1 MTGTTPRSREE
12 FRMSVQIPVLQGR
25 GMTTSDQLAR
35 WARRTPDVAALR
47 FEGTGLT
54 YRELDERV
62 TRLARALADRG
73 VGVGDR
79 VAVLALNGMEVWEA
93 YLAGVRLG
101 AVVVP
106 VNFRL
111 VADEVAYV
119 LADSGAVA
127 LVVDAALAELAAKAR
142 EQVPG
147 CRVARVRGDAS
158 AGPGSEPYEEALA
171 AASAERLDVVV
182 DESAPAF
189 IMYTSG
195 TTGRPKGA

>member
-1 MTGTTPRSREE
+1 
-12 FRMSVQIPVLQGR
+12 MSVEIPTLLGR

-35 WARRTPDVAALR
+35 WARRTPDEAALR
-47 FEGTGLT
+47 FEGAGRS
-54 YRELDERV
+54 YAELDERV
-62 TRLARALADRG
+62 TRLARALAGRG
-73 VGVGDR
+73 VGAGDR

-127 LVVDAALAELAAKAR
+127 LVVDAALTARGGEGPRAGRPAAGRAR
-142 EQVPG
+142 D
-147 CRVARVRGDAS
+147 RRRR
-158 AGPGSEPYEEALA
+158 AGPGSEPYEEAVA
-171 AASAERLDVVV
+171 AASAEPLDVAGRRGRARVHHV
-182 DESAPAF
+182 HLRHDRAGPRAPCSP
-189 IMYTSG
+189 TG
-195 TTGRPKGA
+195 TC